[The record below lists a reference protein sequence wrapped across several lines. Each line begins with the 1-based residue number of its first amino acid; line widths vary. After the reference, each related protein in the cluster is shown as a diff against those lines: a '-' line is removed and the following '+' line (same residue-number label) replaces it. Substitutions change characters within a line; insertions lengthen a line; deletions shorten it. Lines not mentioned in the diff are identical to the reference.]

1 MDFVSNSQT
10 QVKEMLTSIGV
21 SSINNL
27 FEQIPSHLK
36 LPPPQQDDGLS
47 ESEGKK
53 LIEEIAKQNTFFNFK
68 SYLGAGAYEHHI
80 PAIISSIC
88 SKGEFLTSYTPYQ
101 AEASQGM
108 LQAIFEF
115 QTAICALTKMDA
127 ANASVYDG
135 ASACAEA
142 CLMAV
147 RFHQD
152 RKHILVAESLHPH
165 YRQVVK
171 QYTEAQNITLES
183 IPYLNSGKLDI
194 DQLKHLIKPDTAA
207 ILIQSPNFFGI
218 LDEVQQ
224 TASLAKENGC
234 LIIAAANPLSYGL
247 FQPCGV
253 LGAHI
258 AVGDCQPFGIPLQF
272 GGPYCGYMA
281 CKKEFVRQMPGR
293 IVGQTID
300 KNGERGFVLT
310 LQAREQHIRREKA
323 TSNICTNQALSAL
336 ASLIAM
342 LWYGKE
348 GVQKLA
354 LANYQRA
361 SYLQEQLKKIPSIAI
376 MEGQPIFNE
385 FVATF
390 KRPIQEVLK
399 KFREKKIEPGLSL
412 ETYYPPLKNSLLI
425 AVTETKTIEDLNHY
439 VEIAREL

>member
-1 MDFVSNSQT
+1 MDFVSNSQA
-10 QVKEMLTSIGV
+10 QIKEMLSSIGV
-21 SSINNL
+21 KSVQEL
-27 FEQIPSHLK
+27 FSLIPSHLQLEAPK
-36 LPPPQQDDGLS
+36 EDDGLS
-47 ESEGKK
+47 ESEGMK
-53 LIEEIAKQNTFFNFK
+53 LVHEIANQNTFFNFK

-115 QTAICALTKMDA
+115 QTAICALTKMDV

-142 CLMAV
+142 CLMAA

-152 RKHILVAESLHPH
+152 RKHILIAESLHPH
-165 YRQVVK
+165 YRKVVK
-171 QYTEAQNITLES
+171 QYTEAQGIKHEV
-183 IPYLNSGKLDI
+183 IPYLKSGNLDLE
-194 DQLKHLIKPDTAA
+194 QLKLLIKPETAA
-207 ILIQSPNFFGI
+207 ILLQSPNFFGI
-218 LDEVQQ
+218 LEELQQ
-224 TASLAKENGC
+224 ISLLAENQGS
-234 LIIAAANPLSYGL
+234 LVIAVANPLSYGL

-272 GGPYCGYMA
+272 GGPYCGYLA

-336 ASLIAM
+336 ASLIAI

-348 GVQKLA
+348 GVEKLA
-354 LANYQRA
+354 LTNYQRA
-361 SYLQEQLKKIPSIAI
+361 FYLQDQLKKIPSITI
-376 MEGQPIFNE
+376 MEGGPIFNE

-390 KRPIQEVLK
+390 KKPLPEILK
-399 KFREKKIEPGLSL
+399 KFRSKGIEPGVNL
-412 ETYYPPLKNSLLI
+412 EPYYPKLENSLLI
-425 AVTETKTIEDLNHY
+425 AVTETKTIEDLNHFIE
-439 VEIAREL
+439 VAKDL